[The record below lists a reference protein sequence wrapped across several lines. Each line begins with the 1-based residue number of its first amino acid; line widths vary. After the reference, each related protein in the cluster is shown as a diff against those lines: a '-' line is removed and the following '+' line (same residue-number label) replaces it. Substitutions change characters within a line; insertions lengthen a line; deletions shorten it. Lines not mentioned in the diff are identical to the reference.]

1 MKKKIK
7 WKKELV
13 SVMWRW
19 SAPGEFSLSNLWR
32 IFTDTLSCLDAEN
45 LRQMNITS
53 HFGEAEARA
62 AAEEHTSSEADVAMG
77 GSSGWGE
84 DYGGERS
91 STSTG
96 RPKSVGRSRRR
107 RSPARRVEES

>member
-45 LRQMNITS
+45 LRQMNIT
-53 HFGEAEARA
+53 FAVQNYCKN
-62 AAEEHTSSEADVAMG
+62 TQQDVCC
-77 GSSGWGE
+77 
-84 DYGGERS
+84 
-91 STSTG
+91 
-96 RPKSVGRSRRR
+96 
-107 RSPARRVEES
+107 ARRCDG

>member
-1 MKKKIK
+1 MRGPTRKKSCQRARAA
-7 WKKELV
+7 ELTT
-13 SVMWRW
+13 
-19 SAPGEFSLSNLWR
+19 GEH
-32 IFTDTLSCLDAEN
+32 A
-45 LRQMNITS
+45 
-53 HFGEAEARA
+53 GETEARA
-62 AAEEHTSSEADVAMG
+62 AAEEHTGGEAEVAMG